1 MGNRPRGAVR
11 PGRAGGVFA
20 TLVLISVVALTS
32 AARRTPLTPFV
43 PQPLPQTA
51 HGDFDGDGRSD
62 VAFVPDRAESGRLS
76 VRLSGSPDAIDLGA
90 TVTGVIESDID
101 QDGDLDLVAVTPSSD
116 VLVWINDG
124 RGHFTRRQ
132 TSPTPGLCDQ
142 PVMGDPVFLRPFAL
156 GMPAPVVAP
165 GNRADTA
172 VVVAH
177 VRPPTSPESFDFACL
192 LLPSLRA
199 PPVSFALT

>member
-1 MGNRPRGAVR
+1 MS
-11 PGRAGGVFA
+11 A
-20 TLVLISVVALTS
+20 TLVLTLIVALISVG
-32 AARRTPLTPFV
+32 RRAPGLTPFV
-43 PQPLPQTA
+43 PQPLPQSA
-51 HGDFDGDGRSD
+51 QGDFDGDGRSD
-62 VAFVPDRAESGRLS
+62 VAFVLDRTDSGRLS
-76 VRLSGSPDAIDLGA
+76 VRLSGSSDAIDLGA

-165 GNRADTA
+165 GNRTDAA